1 MRPIAGMAAACDPGR
16 DGAAN
21 TAVGQILPA
30 ANQSG
35 RDNVSLTLV
44 CDFTGHE
51 YRSTATQG

>member
-30 ANQSG
+30 ANQSSG
-35 RDNVSLTLV
+35 DNVSLTLV
-44 CDFTGHE
+44 CDFTGP
-51 YRSTATQG
+51 